1 MKKRIVIVILNVF
14 ILSGCRYMNEDR
26 SFTKEE
32 IEESILTYMEDKY
45 GEKFTIE
52 NIGYSAPLG
61 NAVEAFVISEEDER
75 KNEIQV
81 NWRYEDGKELIDDNY
96 THLLYKK
103 EANELMD
110 PLIED
115 GFKEFEYAAYSRI
128 SDDVPIEKYDKNIS
142 FKKIAKTKKV
152 GIEVVILL
160 NENTVGEEEKIKEK
174 ILQLYE
180 DTKDKT
186 TDEVHFNITVY
197 VCGNNNFYENQPL
210 MQQFKELYSL
220 DIGEIPFTF
229 YGAEKDVIIEF
240 LFSSNDIEEGVE
252 EL

>member
-1 MKKRIVIVILNVF
+1 MRKRIVIVILSVF

-32 IEESILTYMEDKY
+32 IEESILTHMEDKY

-61 NAVEAFVISEEDER
+61 NDVEAFVISEEDER

-103 EANELMD
+103 ETNELMD

-115 GFKEFEYAAYSRI
+115 GFKEFEYAAYSRV
-128 SDDVPIEKYDKNIS
+128 SDDVPIEKYDKNIP
-142 FKKIAKTKKV
+142 FKKIAKAKKV
-152 GIEVVILL
+152 GIEVAILL
-160 NENTVGEEEKIKEK
+160 NENAVNEEEKIKEK

-180 DTKDKT
+180 DVKSKT
-186 TDEVHFNITVY
+186 TDEVHFSINVY
-197 VCGNNNFYENQPL
+197 ICGNSNFYENQPL

-220 DIGEIPFTF
+220 DIDDASLTYYEPYKEVLTEFWFT
-229 YGAEKDVIIEF
+229 
-240 LFSSNDIEEGVE
+240 SNDIEGGVDVR
-252 EL
+252 